1 MGLSDS
7 GCGLLLA
14 AAAAGSLL
22 GSFLAEGVERKLGR
36 ARSLVLT
43 ILGGALLVGTPAL
56 TANPFVIGAAFV
68 VGGTTSSSATS
79 SRCPCGSGSPPPG
92 CWGA

>member
-7 GCGLLLA
+7 GRGLLPA

-22 GSFLAEGVERKLGR
+22 GSVLAEGVERKLGR

-56 TANPFVIGAAFV
+56 TANPLVIGAAFV
-68 VGGTTSSSATS
+68 VGGTTIVIGNVITVSLRQRIT
-79 SRCPCGSGSPPPG
+79 PPG